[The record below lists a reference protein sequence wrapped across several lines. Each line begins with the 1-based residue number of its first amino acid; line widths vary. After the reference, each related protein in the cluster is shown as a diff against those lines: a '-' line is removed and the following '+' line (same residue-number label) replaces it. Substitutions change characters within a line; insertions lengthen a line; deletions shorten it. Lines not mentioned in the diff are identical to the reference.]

1 MLRPCP
7 ECGYR
12 SDIERNDVCPEC
24 GEKLPPKEWAVI
36 WTEVSPWMWH
46 GPMAVMVIG
55 IAWVAAAYFLRTRGV
70 SIGYPPAAPF
80 FFAAP
85 MAIARLFGARF
96 TNVWQIREAD
106 LLHRMPVGKE
116 QVYRRLDGWRVSEL
130 TKSLT
135 RKNHSL
141 LLFRKITPGDRD
153 RYELQI
159 DDRVND
165 AAAIFASAQRAF
177 ASPAGESPNETPN
190 ETPAPRVR
198 SG

>member
-1 MLRPCP
+1 M
-7 ECGYR
+7 
-12 SDIERNDVCPEC
+12 ERNVVCPEC
-24 GEKLPPKEWAVI
+24 GATLPPKEWAVI

-46 GPMAVMVIG
+46 GPMAVMLIG
-55 IAWVAAAYFLRTRGV
+55 LAWIAIALFLGTRGV
-70 SIGYPPAAPF
+70 SIGYPPAAPLL
-80 FFAAP
+80 FAAP
-85 MAIARLFGARF
+85 IAIARLFGARF
-96 TNVWQIREAD
+96 TNVWLIREAD

-116 QVYRRLDGWRVSEL
+116 QVYRRLDGWRASEL

-177 ASPAGESPNETPN
+177 GSPSDEEPDGTPQGTPN
-190 ETPAPRVR
+190 ETPAPPVR